1 MKFILPVMLIGA
13 SAAHAGD
20 AHNSGAPHYLLLYPS
35 ASVETDAEGKCTRL
49 TNLSNELV
57 YVPLTEPIA
66 QVAKTRPDIL
76 EIKGCAQ
83 R

>member
-1 MKFILPVMLIGA
+1 MLICA
-13 SAAHAGD
+13 LTAHAGD
-20 AHNSGAPHYLLLYPS
+20 APNPGAPHYLLLHPS
-35 ASVETDAEGKCTRL
+35 ASVETDAGGKCTRL

-66 QVAKTRPDIL
+66 QVAKTLPDIL